1 VRFLA
6 FAAFVLAA
14 FAWVPP
20 HIDRAGLA
28 ALGLG
33 LMALTIKRPKAGG
46 IAELLGLAR
55 GPALEPMP
63 SVPPTTF
70 ELPEYRDELDDLEDG
85 EAGVDALRAKLSS
98 YGYGGAGELEQ
109 DGPRTAV
116 R

>member
-14 FAWVPP
+14 FSWVPP
-20 HIDRAGLA
+20 YIDRAGLA

-33 LMALTIKRPKAGG
+33 LMALTIKRPKSGG

-63 SVPPTTF
+63 SVPPATIDV
-70 ELPEYRDELDDLEDG
+70 PEYRDELDDLEDG
-85 EAGVDALRAKLSS
+85 AADADAIRERLSS

-109 DGPRTAV
+109 DGSRTAV

>member
-6 FAAFVLAA
+6 CTAFVLAA

-63 SVPPTTF
+63 AVPPVTIDM
-70 ELPEYRDELDDLEDG
+70 PEQRDELDDLEEGAAD
-85 EAGVDALRAKLSS
+85 VDALRARLSS
-98 YGYGGAGELEQ
+98 YGYGGAGGLEQ
-109 DGPRTAV
+109 DGSQTAV